1 MSIRS
6 SYLRFVR
13 LAECTHIP
21 AYQTPGAAGLDV
33 YAANPSTAHPWRC
46 VGRVEVEIDGTISV
60 MRRAGGPIFCVVQD
74 AIALAPGDR
83 LLVPIGVRVAVPAGY
98 ELQIRPRSG
107 LAMRHGLT
115 VANSPGTIDS
125 DYRGPVGVLLVNHG
139 RASVP
144 IRPGDR
150 IAQMVLAPVARA
162 IMHEQAELTGTTR
175 GDGGWGSTGVNEAAG
190 RPDAR

>member
-33 YAANPSTAHPWRC
+33 YAAHPSPAHPWRPC
-46 VGRVEVEIDGTISV
+46 RGE
-60 MRRAGGPIFCVVQD
+60 RRAVESAEQIVD
-74 AIALAPGDR
+74 IAPGDR